1 MQEKLR
7 SEGCNSY
14 GRDIFVDARLQ
25 GLLVKPDDAS
35 LVKEGLALDASQ
47 VSSDTEFL

>member
-7 SEGCNSY
+7 SEGCSSY
-14 GRDIFVDARLQ
+14 GQVIFVDARLQ
-25 GLLVKPDDAS
+25 CLFVKPDGAS

-47 VSSDTEFL
+47 VLSGTECL